1 MKDDMTEVINCAL
14 KTLNL
19 PPLVSYEDIKKSYYK
34 LSKQYHPDL
43 NQEDC
48 NMRSINDAYAILKQ
62 YVFNYRFSFSDEEIN
77 RQFPEASH
85 ARKFKF

>member
-1 MKDDMTEVINCAL
+1 MKDDMTEVINHAL

-19 PPLVSYEDIKKSYYK
+19 PPLVSYEDIKKSYYR
-34 LSKQYHPDL
+34 LSKQHHPDL
-43 NQEDC
+43 NQEDS
-48 NMRSINDAYAILKQ
+48 NMQNINDAYAILKQ

-77 RQFPEASH
+77 RQFPEANH